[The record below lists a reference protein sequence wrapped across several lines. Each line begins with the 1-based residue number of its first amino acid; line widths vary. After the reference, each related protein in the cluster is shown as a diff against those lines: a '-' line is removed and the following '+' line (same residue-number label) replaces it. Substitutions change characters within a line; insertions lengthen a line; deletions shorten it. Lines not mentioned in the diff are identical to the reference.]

1 MYIKV
6 ENGVPSNYS
15 INQLKIDNPNV
26 SFPEYMSDELL
37 EQFSVYKIH
46 LEDMPDTNDAEQIA
60 EQEDSPILE
69 NGKWVLKF
77 SVRNKTQAEKDEY
90 GLLLSSQVRNKR
102 NRMLSNS
109 DWTQLADYSGSDKA
123 DWATYRQAL
132 RDIPSQAGFP
142 HTITWPSEPE

>member
-1 MYIKV
+1 
-6 ENGVPSNYS
+6 
-15 INQLKIDNPNV
+15 
-26 SFPEYMSDELL
+26 MSDELL